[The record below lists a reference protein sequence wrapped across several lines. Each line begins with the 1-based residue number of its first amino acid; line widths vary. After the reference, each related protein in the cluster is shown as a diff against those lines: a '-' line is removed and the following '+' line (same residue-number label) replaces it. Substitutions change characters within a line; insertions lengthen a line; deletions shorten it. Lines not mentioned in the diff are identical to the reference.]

1 LLLAATLVFWNHVAL
16 PALAG
21 AEFIRGEHRL
31 HQSFRTPSIATCP
44 RIPLSLLMALSLVVG
59 CGADERTIESSAS
72 YEPPIAHRIVVETV
86 VDLPSDQAWDELIRR
101 LSESSFRVATL
112 EKASRFVSIELESSS
127 DLATS
132 ANRPRRYVD
141 CGRTTRILSV
151 NGEIERFAY
160 EVADSSRH
168 RESIVVP
175 DGFRVSEVDR
185 RVELESRST
194 LYLQPEGKR
203 RTRITV
209 KARYEVR
216 IEVSGSAVHLPTDLD
231 EENGA
236 PEAFGPRVESIR
248 FSSFRPGQDQR
259 RGGLTCRATGDLE
272 HSLIALANP
281 AAAI

>member
-1 LLLAATLVFWNHVAL
+1 
-16 PALAG
+16 
-21 AEFIRGEHRL
+21 
-31 HQSFRTPSIATCP
+31 
-44 RIPLSLLMALSLVVG
+44 M
-59 CGADERTIESSAS
+59 IESKVS

-112 EKASRFVSIELESSS
+112 EKASRFVSIELQSSS
-127 DLATS
+127 DLAAN
-132 ANRPRRYVD
+132 ANRPTRYID
-141 CGRTTRILSV
+141 CGRTTRTFRE
-151 NGEIERFAY
+151 NGETADFEY
-160 EVADSSRH
+160 EVASSSRH
-168 RESIVVP
+168 RESSELA
-175 DGFRVSEVDR
+175 DGFRVSDVDR

-216 IEVSGSAVHLPTDLD
+216 IEVSGSAVRIPRDRDEAAGLPET
-231 EENGA
+231 
-236 PEAFGPRVESIR
+236 FGPRVESIR
-248 FSSFRPGQDQR
+248 FSTFRPGQDQR
-259 RGGLTCRATGDLE
+259 QGGLTCRATGHLE

>member
-1 LLLAATLVFWNHVAL
+1 MRCKTTALRVAFSLCVTCVF
-16 PALAG
+16 
-21 AEFIRGEHRL
+21 
-31 HQSFRTPSIATCP
+31 
-44 RIPLSLLMALSLVVG
+44 VVG
-59 CGADERTIESSAS
+59 CGAGERMIESSVS
-72 YEPPIAHRIVVETV
+72 YEPPIDHRIVVETT
-86 VDLPSDQAWDELIRR
+86 VDLPSDRAWDELIRR

-112 EKASRFVSIELESSS
+112 ERASRFVSIELQSSS

-132 ANRPRRYVD
+132 ANRPTRYID
-141 CGRTTRILSV
+141 CGRTTRTFSED
-151 NGEIERFAY
+151 GESERFEY

-168 RESIVVP
+168 RESAVLP
-175 DGFRVSEVDR
+175 DGFRVSDVDR
-185 RVELESRST
+185 RVDLDSRST
-194 LYLQPEGKR
+194 LYLQPEGKS

-209 KARYEVR
+209 KSRYEVR
-216 IEVSGSAVHLPTDLD
+216 IGVSGVAVRMPRDLD
-231 EENGA
+231 EAIGA

>member
-1 LLLAATLVFWNHVAL
+1 
-16 PALAG
+16 
-21 AEFIRGEHRL
+21 L
-31 HQSFRTPSIATCP
+31 HQRFRTRSIAA
-44 RIPLSLLMALSLVVG
+44 RLGIPLALFLASFIVG
-59 CGADERTIESSAS
+59 CGAGERTIESSVS
-72 YEPPIAHRIVVETV
+72 YELPIAHRVVVETV

-132 ANRPRRYVD
+132 ANRPARYID
-141 CGRTTRILSV
+141 CGRTTRTFSE
-151 NGEIERFAY
+151 NGEIENFVY
-160 EVADSSRH
+160 DVADSSQH
-168 RESIVVP
+168 RESNPLP
-175 DGFRVSEVDR
+175 DGFRVSDVER
-185 RVELESRST
+185 RVGLESRST

-216 IEVSGSAVHLPTDLD
+216 IEVSGNAVQMPRDSD
-231 EENGA
+231 EPIGS

-248 FSSFRPGQDQR
+248 FSTFRPGQDQR

>member
-1 LLLAATLVFWNHVAL
+1 
-16 PALAG
+16 
-21 AEFIRGEHRL
+21 
-31 HQSFRTPSIATCP
+31 
-44 RIPLSLLMALSLVVG
+44 MALSFLVG
-59 CGADERTIESSAS
+59 CGAGERTIEASVS
-72 YEPPIAHRIVVETV
+72 YEPPIARRIVVETV

-101 LSESSFRVATL
+101 LSESSFRVSTL

-132 ANRPRRYVD
+132 ANRPTRYID
-141 CGRTTRILSV
+141 CGRTTRTLSE
-151 NGEIERFAY
+151 NGEIERFEY

-175 DGFRVSEVDR
+175 DGFRVSDVDR
-185 RVELESRST
+185 RVELESRIT

-209 KARYEVR
+209 KARYDVR
-216 IEVSGSAVHLPTDLD
+216 IEVSGSAVRWPTDRD
-231 EENGA
+231 EEKG
-236 PEAFGPRVESIR
+236 PSEVFGPRVESIR
-248 FSSFRPGQDQR
+248 FSTFRPGQDQR
-259 RGGLTCRATGDLE
+259 RGGSTCRSTGDLE